1 MRNMLQLCTDK
12 VERDSQA
19 WIQLWLTLFSAMYE
33 LDVGVTE
40 EVLGE
45 SLWNSRLIPAFQN
58 TDYPSTFFTHLYI
71 ACPSITFT
79 SIN

>member
-19 WIQLWLTLFSAMYE
+19 WIQLWLRLFSAMYE

-45 SLWNSRLIPAFQN
+45 SLWNSRL
-58 TDYPSTFFTHLYI
+58 DLLS
-71 ACPSITFT
+71 
-79 SIN
+79 

>member
-1 MRNMLQLCTDK
+1 MRNMLQLYTDK

-19 WIQLWLTLFSAMYE
+19 WILLWLRLFSTMYG
-33 LDVGVTE
+33 LDGDVTKE
-40 EVLGE
+40 MSVE

-58 TDYPSTFFTHLYI
+58 TDYPSTFFVRLYI